1 MIKLN
6 DSGVILEDK
15 SHTYWLGEKQLSG
28 ITGVL
33 SRRVFPDMYKGVPK
47 KVLNNKAKY
56 GTGVHEDIYMYD
68 INEEILS
75 DEVRGWADAK
85 SKMGFKVIDSEYIV
99 TDYEHFASPIDKVI
113 ELDGGLYLLDIK
125 TTASLHV
132 EYLSYQL
139 SIYKYLF
146 SIVNPDVEIAGLFVA
161 WINGERCDI
170 IPVEEI
176 SVDVIKEL
184 LQCEIED
191 REFVKPNK
199 VEIPVEYEQKALE
212 LVKNVFDIVS
222 EIKRLE
228 TLKEEYNTKIE
239 ELFSQFNIDSL
250 ESDSF
255 VISRTKGYIR
265 EGIDSKKL
273 KDENPELYEKYSKLT
288 LVKPSIKTRLK
299 K

>member
-6 DSGVILEDK
+6 DSGIILEDK
-15 SHTYWLGEKQLSG
+15 SHTYWLEENHLSG
-28 ITGVL
+28 ITGIL

-47 KVLNNKAKY
+47 NVLNNKAKY

-68 INEEILS
+68 ANGEILR

-85 SKMGFKVIDSEYIV
+85 TKMGFNVVDSEYIV
-99 TDYEHFASPIDKVI
+99 TDYKHFASPIDKVI
-113 ELDGGLYLLDIK
+113 ELNGDLYLLDIK
-125 TTASLHV
+125 TTAKLNE

-146 SIVNPDVEIAGLFVA
+146 SIVNPEVEISGLMVA

-191 REFVKPNK
+191 REFIKPNK
-199 VEIPVEYEQKALE
+199 IEIPKEYEEKALE
-212 LVKNVFDIVS
+212 LVKIVFDIVS

-228 TLKEEYNTKIE
+228 SLKEEYDSKIE
-239 ELFSQFNIDSL
+239 ELFSQFDINSW
-250 ESDSF
+250 ESNSF
-255 VISRTKGYIR
+255 IISRTKGYIR

-273 KDENPELYEKYSKLT
+273 KEESPEIYEKYSKPT
-288 LVKPSIKTRLK
+288 LVKPSIKTKLK
-299 K
+299 